1 MITVYSGPMFS
12 GKSAGLLTA
21 YDNIWNKDNILAF
34 KPKTDTRDYGII
46 KSRKSSIL
54 INAICIKDLKEI
66 KKHINKNTKTIFID
80 EIQFLSGDV
89 SEILKLSINRDIDF
103 HIAGLNMTSEQKPFG
118 IMPQVMA
125 IADQI
130 YIYKAVCFD
139 CNKPAGFSFY
149 ENEKDGD
156 ELVGSKGYVPLC
168 RNCLKKRRKKKGRD
182 RNVLQSNK
190 K

>member
-12 GKSAGLLTA
+12 GKSAGLLNA

-34 KPKTDTRDYGII
+34 KPKMDTRDYGII

-66 KKHINKNTKTIFID
+66 KKHITKNIKTVFID

-89 SEILKLSINRDIDF
+89 SEILKLSINKDIDF

-118 IMPQVMA
+118 IMPDVLS

-130 YIYKAVCFD
+130 YIYKAVCYD
-139 CNKPAGFSFY
+139 CNKPAQFSFY
-149 ENEKDGD
+149 EKEKEKD
-156 ELVGSKGYVPLC
+156 ELVGSNGYVPLC
-168 RNCLKKRRKKKGRD
+168 AKCLKKRKKKKGRD
-182 RNVLQSNK
+182 KNALQSNK
-190 K
+190 E